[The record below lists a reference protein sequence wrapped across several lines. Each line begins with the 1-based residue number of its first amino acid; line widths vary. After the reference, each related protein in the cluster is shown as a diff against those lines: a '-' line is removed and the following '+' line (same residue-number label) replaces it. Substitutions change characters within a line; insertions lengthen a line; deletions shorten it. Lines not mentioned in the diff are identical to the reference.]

1 MLNYHF
7 KLVLQQ
13 VGVCLPP
20 SDVLSVTDS
29 LQWLLSCF
37 GGGGRLSERGERDR
51 AGHVTTT
58 CQWSCSRPARP
69 GLQLTVPSRHWW
81 GGKFVLGLRMTWHH
95 TGSIWHRREQKGI
108 HCWRYTGDRAA
119 AEVPGGEHWGEEDNL
134 PAGCV
139 RRLVSHAS
147 STSLAEVAAAGLT
160 EQRPLV
166 SPPVARGAEDYRG
179 CQTVRLSDGHQHNN
193 YNWYCLTVFSSARD
207 APHCVMIIPQSGC
220 EQYFPRPFLL
230 TLTQLGVGDILFILI
245 PRNNYNYNKITIF
258 TWNT

>member
-1 MLNYHF
+1 MASTE
-7 KLVLQQ
+7 KE
-13 VGVCLPP
+13 
-20 SDVLSVTDS
+20 D
-29 LQWLLSCF
+29 
-37 GGGGRLSERGERDR
+37 
-51 AGHVTTT
+51 
-58 CQWSCSRPARP
+58 
-69 GLQLTVPSRHWW
+69 
-81 GGKFVLGLRMTWHH
+81 
-95 TGSIWHRREQKGI
+95 
-108 HCWRYTGDRAA
+108 
-119 AEVPGGEHWGEEDNL
+119 DNL

-258 TWNT
+258 T